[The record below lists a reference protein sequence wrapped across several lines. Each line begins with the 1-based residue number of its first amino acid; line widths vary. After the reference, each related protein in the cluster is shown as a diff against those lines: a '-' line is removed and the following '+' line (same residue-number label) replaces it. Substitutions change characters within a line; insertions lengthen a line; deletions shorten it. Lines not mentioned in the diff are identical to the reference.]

1 MKQELGLLLNRHQ
14 REIRKL
20 QKISSTIDTN
30 SLTFE
35 KLIQIL
41 QKHKEKNLTEISAL
55 KYFCLRKTNLIT
67 KFTEDKLDEAS
78 YDLILSIS
86 LSSSFLKI
94 FNRDDLIINIGQ
106 PCTNLFIVLKGKAAA
121 FGIKKYHLEVTGYEY
136 FILLKNLKNND
147 DMHLIE
153 KIILENNRIYPIDI
167 EDMENLEKIVLKIYL
182 SSKFKRASPKY
193 LEDILNRVG
202 MKLSDFELESYL
214 DMVEKKHAKEIK
226 EQEDVD
232 WGSLTEEEKIEKY
245 KELDIYNVNDAW
257 NYTLLIEKKILDQL
271 NYIDIELMK
280 KYTFLTKMINEEM
293 ITYYKCEII
302 NEIEENEYFGNS
314 ENGEYLNKVVS
325 LSDDLN
331 VMCIKAD
338 LYNEY
343 VRRVNS
349 KIIGSQIN
357 FLLDNFYFHPLYKGF
372 FEKYYFKYFELVEYK
387 LKQIIVKE
395 NDPIDYIYFIK
406 SGSAK
411 LTSTRS
417 IAENHILIELIK
429 NILLKSNK
437 GNMKEIKS
445 EINNLYNNVTNHLE
459 YFSNDMK
466 IKNRVHIM
474 TLQSNNCIGSECM
487 YYGFKYL
494 YSAEVISE
502 KVELYKISIDK
513 IMRIINDKTSPVFYY
528 YCQYSEQNLK
538 LFFNRLTR
546 INNMLLANL
555 NKSKIR
561 QFGDIFNL
569 NVENFQ
575 ESIYKNDIKF
585 TNKKDILSFE
595 TLKQNSHKIIKDKL
609 KSRNKLINLQNL
621 ESSKDKK
628 NLDSNNLNS
637 KIFITQKPKTPY
649 YTKINRKKLL
659 LRKEKEKSENKD
671 DLTQKIIENLKRNN
685 TLNLFPL
692 PKDKNKDMTSHIKF
706 FDYKENLEKL
716 REKEEIRARKGLI
729 LLEKKE
735 KNQMEKIKNET
746 FAMFNSIYLSLGKK
760 RNLVIHSGQNE
771 DQEEKNFY
779 DSFSSNN
786 NIFNLYNRNIFKKNK
801 MIMTSLYK
809 NKFSEYFDIK
819 LGAKNFKYDLS
830 KTLLSNKKK
839 FEYSIF
845 DKRFTKKFWSVPK
858 KRDRYDSL
866 ICIKNNKSRN
876 KTRKISKN
884 VDKKID
890 KFESIKVIPIRS
902 IKLLIH

>member
-167 EDMENLEKIVLKIYL
+167 EDTENLEKIVLKIYL

-349 KIIGSQIN
+349 KIIVSQIN

-735 KNQMEKIKNET
+735 KNQMEKLKNET
-746 FAMFNSIYLSLGKK
+746 FAMFNSINLSLGKK
-760 RNLVIHSGQNE
+760 RNLVIHSGQNQ

>member
-193 LEDILNRVG
+193 LEDILNIVG

-257 NYTLLIEKKILDQL
+257 NYTLFIEKKILDQL

-585 TNKKDILSFE
+585 TNKKDVLSFE

-735 KNQMEKIKNET
+735 KNQMEKLKNET
-746 FAMFNSIYLSLGKK
+746 FAMFNSINLSLGKK
-760 RNLVIHSGQNE
+760 RNLVIHSGQNQ

>member
-735 KNQMEKIKNET
+735 KNQMEKLKNET
-746 FAMFNSIYLSLGKK
+746 FAMFNSINLSLGKK
-760 RNLVIHSGQNE
+760 RNLVIHSGQNQ

-839 FEYSIF
+839 IEYSIF

>member
-41 QKHKEKNLTEISAL
+41 QKHKEKNLTEISVL

-735 KNQMEKIKNET
+735 KNQMEKLKNET
-746 FAMFNSIYLSLGKK
+746 FAMFNSINLSLGKK
-760 RNLVIHSGQNE
+760 RNLVIHSGQNQ

>member
-182 SSKFKRASPKY
+182 SGKFKRASPKY

-257 NYTLLIEKKILDQL
+257 NYTLLFEKKILDQL

-372 FEKYYFKYFELVEYK
+372 FEKYYFKYFDLVEYK

-406 SGSAK
+406 SGSVK
-411 LTSTRS
+411 LTSSRS

-637 KIFITQKPKTPY
+637 KIFITQKPNTPY

-735 KNQMEKIKNET
+735 KNQMEKLKNET
-746 FAMFNSIYLSLGKK
+746 FAMFNSINLSLGKK
-760 RNLVIHSGQNE
+760 RNLVIHSGQNQ

>member
-55 KYFCLRKTNLIT
+55 KYFCLRKTNLIS

-257 NYTLLIEKKILDQL
+257 NYTLLIEKKILEQL

-513 IMRIINDKTSPVFYY
+513 IMRIINYKTSPVFYY

-735 KNQMEKIKNET
+735 KNQMEKLKNET
-746 FAMFNSIYLSLGKK
+746 FAMFNSINLSLGKK
-760 RNLVIHSGQNE
+760 RNLVIHSGQNQ

>member
-20 QKISSTIDTN
+20 QKISSTLDTN

-466 IKNRVHIM
+466 IKNLVHIM

-735 KNQMEKIKNET
+735 KNQMEKLKNET
-746 FAMFNSIYLSLGKK
+746 FAMFNSINLSLGKK
-760 RNLVIHSGQNE
+760 RNLVIHSGQNQ

-884 VDKKID
+884 LDKKID